1 MVEILW
7 VKSRIA
13 ITGALVATKSVR
25 ESVRSKP
32 ILNERDWPK
41 GGILSKGSRYPIVVL
56 SSRSKGPV
64 ERGIDWCGNRD
75 NPRGR
80 R

>member
-1 MVEILW
+1 MEILG

-25 ESVRSKP
+25 ESVGSKP
-32 ILNERDWPK
+32 ISNGRDWPK
-41 GGILSKGSRYPIVVL
+41 GGISSKGSRYPIVVL
-56 SSRSKGPV
+56 SSMSKGPV
-64 ERGIDWCGNRD
+64 KRGIDWCGNRD

>member
-1 MVEILW
+1 MEILW

-25 ESVRSKP
+25 KSVRSKP
-32 ILNERDWPK
+32 ISNGRDWPK
-41 GGILSKGSRYPIVVL
+41 GGILSKGSRYPIVV
-56 SSRSKGPV
+56 SSSMSKGPV
-64 ERGIDWCGNRD
+64 KRGIDWCGNRD
-75 NPRGR
+75 YPRGR

>member
-1 MVEILW
+1 MEIPW

-25 ESVRSKP
+25 ESVGSKP
-32 ILNERDWPK
+32 ISNGRDWPK

-56 SSRSKGPV
+56 SSMSKGPV
-64 ERGIDWCGNRD
+64 KRGIDWCGNRD
-75 NPRGR
+75 YPRGR

>member
-1 MVEILW
+1 MEILW

-25 ESVRSKP
+25 ESVGSKP
-32 ILNERDWPK
+32 ISNGRDWPK
-41 GGILSKGSRYPIVVL
+41 GGISSKGSRYPIVVL
-56 SSRSKGPV
+56 SSMSKGPV
-64 ERGIDWCGNRD
+64 KRGIDWCGNRD
-75 NPRGR
+75 YPRGR

>member
-1 MVEILW
+1 MVEILG

-25 ESVRSKP
+25 ESVGSKP
-32 ILNERDWPK
+32 ISNGRDWPK

-56 SSRSKGPV
+56 SSMSKGPV
-64 ERGIDWCGNRD
+64 KRGIDWCGNRD
-75 NPRGR
+75 YPRGR